1 MKEKNLDQFIK
12 NERHD
17 FAKANLEPKDLL
29 ENPLEQLKV
38 WIQEAI
44 NSGAPEPYSMNL
56 ATCVN
61 NQPSLRVVYVREF
74 YKEGL
79 VFYTNY
85 ESQKGKELAE
95 NPYAAMNFFWPE
107 TERQIRIAGI
117 VEKVPAEMSDA
128 YFAARPELS
137 KIGAWAS
144 GQSSELAD
152 RSELDEKMAQITHRF
167 SNSQIPRP
175 DFWGGY
181 VLIPSEYE
189 FWQGR
194 KNRLHDRIS
203 YSKNNGL
210 WIKKRL
216 YP

>member
-1 MKEKNLDQFIK
+1 MQGKKLDQFIK

-17 FAKANLEPKDLL
+17 FAKANLEPKNLA
-29 ENPLEQLKV
+29 ENPLHQLKQ

-44 NSGAPEPYSMNL
+44 DSGAPEPYAMNL
-56 ATCVN
+56 ATCVDN
-61 NQPSLRVVYVREF
+61 KPSLRVVYVREF

-85 ESQKGKELAE
+85 DSQKGKELTE
-95 NPYAAMNFFWPE
+95 NPYAVMNFFWPE
-107 TERQIRIAGI
+107 TERQVRVAGI

-128 YFAARPELS
+128 YFAARPDLS

-144 GQSSELAD
+144 EQSNELKD
-152 RSELDEKMAQITHRF
+152 RSALEKRITELNDKFANQE
-167 SNSQIPRP
+167 IPRP
-175 DFWGGY
+175 SFWGGY
-181 VLIPSEYE
+181 VLLPNEYE

-194 KNRLHDRIS
+194 KNRLHDRVNYIQVS
-203 YSKNNGL
+203 GA